1 LFSREGVTAVEEPL
15 GCPNVSSVACKYA
28 SIFQEFLQ
36 QSGLPIWNRFKNTGF
51 WRQLTVRVAE
61 HVEAMEEVQLIAL
74 LLLPSCCSPATP
86 LNFVILC

>member
-1 LFSREGVTAVEEPL
+1 MTAVEEPL

-51 WRQLTVRVAE
+51 WRQLTVCVAE

-74 LLLPSCCSPATP
+74 LLLPSCCSLATP
-86 LNFVILC
+86 INFVILC